1 MSVGGNSPQL
11 SPLEMLRIIS
21 LRLLQVPMAKGCFG
35 MSWPICLAS
44 GIWLDALGV
53 ISMLPDS
60 LVEIG

>member
-1 MSVGGNSPQL
+1 
-11 SPLEMLRIIS
+11 
-21 LRLLQVPMAKGCFG
+21 LQVPMAKGCFG